1 MNPKSL
7 FQLFAKFGIVKDVFI
22 PKKRRKITGSRFGF
36 VRYDCSV
43 AAEMAVQRADGLWCD
58 DKALRVKGA
67 EFKREDPGKIKQSE
81 GTNQRAQNMVRN
93 SHWADHRGGK
103 QTKQDLGGPKSY
115 AEVVGKGLAQGREEV
130 VVHASEEGN
139 GWLYESL
146 IIKLH
151 TFFSFTA
158 FKEECQKR
166 GLQEV
171 VVRAGEGRL
180 VILTFPS
187 VMEMKRQ
194 KEVIKE
200 WIFDWC
206 SSMEEWDP
214 RCSFIQERCVWLNC
228 SGIPFNLWSVT
239 TFKSIGAV
247 WGEVVQVHEDTIK
260 HVSFCCGK
268 IRVITKSM
276 ELINRTVR
284 LSCKGV
290 LYPVRVYECPEFV
303 EMSASSKSCS
313 VNGWKMPIGLQGEE
327 KRDRYSNVG
336 GDQRSSVVKTRGIEV
351 RDDEVACSD
360 EVDQCSKSML
370 LRDGSHVAVQPRGEM
385 NGAGSDSQ
393 VPETCLLVTEGK
405 VEKLN
410 NGVSWLAGEQLQLQ
424 METPRRMFGEVVGA
438 EDVVPT
444 GFVKSLSGSDEIGPS
459 INIEVVLEGAQL
471 RGDQSGPA
479 AINNN
484 REVGRVHSVEAQ
496 PKLNQRR
503 VLGGPSNEAVQ
514 LTVYKPEPVE
524 RNGRIRKRMG
534 SAGGTRGRGK
544 RRAQSTQTSFVSGFN
559 RGAVLRAA
567 AAALSQSLSKESQER
582 RRRKKRVEEANEILQ
597 LGNRLGMNCEGKEA
611 EVLQRIVEM
620 EQQDEDRL
628 AKEIGGVLGPA

>member
-1 MNPKSL
+1 
-7 FQLFAKFGIVKDVFI
+7 
-22 PKKRRKITGSRFGF
+22 
-36 VRYDCSV
+36 
-43 AAEMAVQRADGLWCD
+43 
-58 DKALRVKGA
+58 
-67 EFKREDPGKIKQSE
+67 
-81 GTNQRAQNMVRN
+81 
-93 SHWADHRGGK
+93 
-103 QTKQDLGGPKSY
+103 
-115 AEVVGKGLAQGREEV
+115 
-130 VVHASEEGN
+130 
-139 GWLYESL
+139 
-146 IIKLH
+146 
-151 TFFSFTA
+151 
-158 FKEECQKR
+158 
-166 GLQEV
+166 
-171 VVRAGEGRL
+171 
-180 VILTFPS
+180 
-187 VMEMKRQ
+187 
-194 KEVIKE
+194 
-200 WIFDWC
+200 
-206 SSMEEWDP
+206 
-214 RCSFIQERCVWLNC
+214 
-228 SGIPFNLWSVT
+228 
-239 TFKSIGAV
+239 
-247 WGEVVQVHEDTIK
+247 
-260 HVSFCCGK
+260 
-268 IRVITKSM
+268 
-276 ELINRTVR
+276 
-284 LSCKGV
+284 
-290 LYPVRVYECPEFV
+290 
-303 EMSASSKSCS
+303 MSASSKSCS

-459 INIEVVLEGAQL
+459 INIEVVLEGAQS
-471 RGDQSGPA
+471 RGDQRGPA
-479 AINNN
+479 AIEGAQSRGDQRGPAAIDNN
-484 REVGRVHSVEAQ
+484 RAVERVHSVEAQ